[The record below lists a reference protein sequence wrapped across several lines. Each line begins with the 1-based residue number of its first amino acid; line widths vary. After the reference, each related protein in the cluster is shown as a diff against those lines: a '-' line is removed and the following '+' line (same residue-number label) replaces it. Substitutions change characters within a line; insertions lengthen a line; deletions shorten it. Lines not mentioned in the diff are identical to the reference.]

1 MLRFLMTILKKPLP
15 SPENKFMSK
24 YLPTFNR
31 NWPSF
36 SEVFGVDADQVI
48 PNMNQAG
55 DDIPEQEPRYSISLN
70 SVGVSRK
77 NIPVQILDP
86 FGSGEVVQIC
96 CSIVAETAVPTYKRG
111 IHMSRIGDIFA
122 QLTTKVFSSLQEY
135 SLNVAELLTDLEY
148 GGSSKVEVNGQL
160 PYLEQVEGWKP
171 EKNKTSL
178 EHLGLSASTYTKQEK
193 GYIQNAGI
201 EISNITA
208 CPCVQSTYR
217 HTLLQSNS
225 ELDKRIIN
233 PLITHSQRCR
243 TKVEIVNIPGNIP
256 IPIKD
261 ILNQLDQGIVRVQNT
276 LPREYELLMVYQAHK
291 QPQFIEDVVRE
302 IAVKVCKA
310 TKDYFPDSF
319 LRVTSQSMESIHDF
333 DIQALLE
340 DSIENFS
347 KEFI

>member
-1 MLRFLMTILKKPLP
+1 
-15 SPENKFMSK
+15 MST
-24 YLPTFNR
+24 YLPEFNR

-36 SEVFGVDADQVI
+36 FEVFGVNADQVI
-48 PNMNQAG
+48 DNMNQAG
-55 DDIPEQEPRYSISLN
+55 DDIPEQKPKYSISLN

-86 FGSGEVVQIC
+86 FGSGEVVQIS
-96 CSIVAETAVPTYKRG
+96 CSVVAETSVPVYKRG

-122 QLTTKVFSSLQEY
+122 QLTTKAFASLQEY
-135 SLNVAELLTDLEY
+135 SLNVAELLTELEY
-148 GGSSKVEVNGQL
+148 GGFSKVEVNGEL
-160 PYLEQVEGWKP
+160 PYLEQVAGWKP
-171 EKNKTSL
+171 EKDKISL
-178 EHLGLSASTYTKQEK
+178 EHLSLTAATYTKEEK
-193 GYIQNAGI
+193 GYIQNAGL

-225 ELDKRIIN
+225 ELDKQLIN

-243 TKVEIVNIPGNIP
+243 TKVEIVNIHGNIP

-261 ILNQLDQGIVRVQNT
+261 ILNQVDQGVVRVQNT

-302 IAVKVCKA
+302 IAVKVSKV
-310 TKDYFPDSF
+310 TKDKFPDS
-319 LRVTSQSMESIHDF
+319 LIRVTSKSMESIHDF

-347 KEFI
+347 KEFS